1 MALIDDKGWWVAK
14 NGNAIHP
21 ERVNIEDKL
30 KDEMIENIL
39 KKATTVTEVIKK
51 FKNEAYD
58 EVDSYFDLL
67 L

>member
-39 KKATTVTEVIKK
+39 KKQQ
-51 FKNEAYD
+51 
-58 EVDSYFDLL
+58 L
-67 L
+67 